1 MTAWMCCE
9 LWVADLHLRTLHW
22 LVWSFSAPFFFFPKG
37 NSLSNRIGS
46 HGLVDKSLIILEW

>member
-9 LWVADLHLRTLHW
+9 LWVADFQLRTLNSM
-22 LVWSFSAPFFFFPKG
+22 VWPFGAPFFFLSKAT
-37 NSLSNRIGS
+37 SLGNRIGS